1 MIRSIAII
9 SLGTS
14 IFLFQLGTL
23 WVALVPLLVSMYLIF
38 TDGRIEKTK
47 KDRWF
52 SKYHILFGLWCAII
66 IGLTLLLHTLNIWMI
81 TILLIVLGFHVVLIW
96 LTLLW
101 GYKDEFTMFH
111 IGYYFIAFLIARF
124 VPIQYG
130 LQNGII
136 AWLLFP
142 ILTFLLYMWGSFF
155 INPFV
160 PLPAQR
166 HYRTGIFFVIS
177 FLSSTILYFFSAPL
191 IWWMS
196 GLLFYTVIVRFYAHQ
211 YIGYITSEKNAKVDA
226 EDILAG
232 KNVIQPKDTRKHD
245 FQEIIYKTAG
255 NLPISWRLPLVLWWT
270 VFLLGV
276 FGSAFSHTN
285 SIWASITLFILCFAV
300 VLYYDSLR
308 QWQKVAYPT
317 TQWLSIIGAC
327 VHFIFLWTVWKYI
340 GFSNL
345 TASVFLT
352 MGWTI
357 IHQWL
362 AIFLWWQAIYRNNSK
377 KYPLLYGY
385 VVSTVLLALG
395 VSLFLNQV
403 LQIPSFS
410 TGVILL
416 YLGIIGTM
424 TYFFMRTFSPKTIG

>member
-9 SLGTS
+9 SLATS
-14 IFLFQLGTL
+14 IFLFQVGAL
-23 WVALVPLLVSMYLIF
+23 WAALVPLLISMYLIF
-38 TDGRIEKTK
+38 TDGHIEKTK

-52 SKYHILFGLWCAII
+52 SKYHILFGLWCTII
-66 IGLTLLLHTLNIWMI
+66 IWLALLLHTLDVSMI

-101 GYKDEFTMFH
+101 EYKDEFTMFH

-142 ILTFLLYMWGSFF
+142 IVTFLLYMWGSFF

-160 PLPAQR
+160 ALPAQW
-166 HYRTGIFFVIS
+166 HYRTAIFFVIS

-191 IWWMS
+191 IWRTS
-196 GLLFYTVIVRFYAHQ
+196 GLVFYTVIVRFYAHQ
-211 YIGYITSEKNAKVDA
+211 YKSYITSEKNAKVYA

-232 KNVIQPKDTRKHD
+232 KTVIQPKETRKHD
-245 FQEIIYKTAG
+245 IQKIVYKAAR
-255 NLPISWRLPLVLWWT
+255 NLPTNWRLPLVLLWI
-270 VFLLGV
+270 VFLIGV
-276 FGSAFSHTN
+276 FASAFSPEN
-285 SIWASITLFILCFAV
+285 SIPPGITLFILCFV
-300 VLYYDSLR
+300 LVLYYDSLR
-308 QWQKVAYPT
+308 QRQSVSYPT
-317 TQWLSIIGAC
+317 TQALSIVWAC
-327 VHFIFLWTVWKYI
+327 VHTIFLWTVWKYI
-340 GFSNL
+340 WFDNL
-345 TASVFLT
+345 TTSLFLT
-352 MGWTI
+352 MGWSI
-357 IHQWL
+357 IHQGL
-362 AIFLWWQAIYRNNSK
+362 AIFLWWQVLYRNNPK

-385 VVSTVLLALG
+385 VASTVFLALG
-395 VSLFLNQV
+395 VSFFLNQV
-403 LQIPSFS
+403 LQTPSFS

-424 TYFFMRTFSPKTIG
+424 TYFFVRTFSPKTIG